1 MRIYTKKLLSFLLTL
16 VIIVSSL
23 GVIMPV
29 FASGPDVRFELNG
42 GTLQGSSSGF
52 GTGDILPN
60 YEKVTKAGST
70 FGGWYADADFTGN
83 QVFTVPADL
92 AESTT
97 YYARWIKHD
106 VNFETFDSYTTDEE
120 LASHWEDWKYPA
132 TGSVTSLNTDSNHA
146 YSGNSIK
153 VCPNEANKATQLAV
167 LGDFPKNGAGI
178 AFWIESTS
186 GAAVYIK
193 FNENTQ
199 LVSQVR
205 NVPAGKQIVT
215 IPWSDINGALDTA
228 YLWQTVFFVSVP
240 NADDAVFIDGIGV
253 YTDCEEGSIS
263 FDTNGGI
270 WTYGY
275 NPPEQYKT
283 GMALP
288 AMDNIKRDDLT
299 FGGWY
304 DNADFT
310 GNPNYTVPDTAVGDI
325 TYYARWIKHDVN
337 FETFDSY
344 TTDEELASH
353 WEDWKYPATGSVTS
367 LNTDSNHA
375 YSGNSIKVCPN
386 EANKATQL
394 AVLGDFPKNGAGI
407 AFWIESTSGAAVYIK
422 FNENT
427 QLVSQVRNVPAG
439 KQIVTIPWSDING
452 ALDTAYLWQTVFFV
466 SVPNA
471 DDAVFIDGIGVYTDC
486 EEGSISFDT
495 NGGIWTYGYNPP
507 EQYKT
512 GMALPSMDNIE
523 KDGLAFAGWY
533 DNAGFTGKPN
543 YSVADTAVG
552 DIIYYA
558 RWIKLDV
565 NFSGFEKYTDNSVVT
580 SVDAEGNGETANDKS
595 NGFITEETGADGF
608 YYWSGVA
615 GSTVQLN
622 TNPAYANSG
631 SKSAKLVLKVKDS
644 STRYNT
650 THFGSDRVF
659 FPNDKDLGEGICFWI
674 NTDKEIQLAVQ
685 LNSNTESSKVTVSA
699 GKHFVT
705 IPWADLENKKSPWFT
720 IIRFD
725 NPGEETTVYI
735 DDIGTYTV
743 PFDNKVTFNM
753 NGGECVDGYI
763 APNGYNFSGGL
774 ILPDC
779 SQIKRDGLTFA
790 GWYDNADLKGSPVY
804 SIAPGTSGDKE
815 YWAKWIIHDVNFENF
830 DSYDTDE
837 DMLNDNH
844 WSDWKYPAT
853 GSLASL
859 NADSNH
865 AYSGN
870 SMKICPNAA
879 DKASQLAITRV
890 NYPQIGDGIAF
901 WMESANGA
909 TVYLKFNNNTQLVSQ
924 VINVP
929 AGKHIVTIPWSE
941 ISGALTTAYL
951 WQTSLFISV
960 PNAEDAV
967 YIDEIGTYKED
978 VSIANTVTYY
988 TLGGNWAGGYTAP
1001 TKYTA
1006 AGDKLPAYGSI
1017 VKQDYLFAG
1026 WYDNKDYSGEP
1037 VTVTPESGD
1046 IKLYAKWINAAAEF
1060 ENFESYTDD
1069 NTDWEAWTS
1078 STTPTLNTEIKN
1090 VCSGTKSLKLG
1101 VAAKETYND
1110 NYAVICKQATFNKA
1124 GDGVSFWIKSE
1135 IATVVQFAF
1144 NSRTKDG
1151 YFVNVNVPAG
1161 KSFVTIPWTEFTA
1174 LADVDSFWC
1183 VIISIATGSRITNTV
1198 YIDDIGTYAAIE
1210 CDKAMANW
1218 ENGFSYFLDDD
1229 GKTVWNYSK
1238 TTGSEESS
1246 YIGFATDY
1254 MLEKD
1259 KKYVIAFDY
1268 KYLKEGRLSWSLEP
1282 QAVGNAFD
1290 ESLIK
1295 QQTDENRQTLN
1306 DKNLN
1311 SDWSIMKIAFAAT
1324 SVTDENK
1331 YLAFFG
1337 KTNPNAEYDISMKN
1351 IRLYTLGDVDFS
1363 GGIDTL
1369 DLTVLKKY
1377 LLGADSTAEF
1387 TDVND
1392 DINTDIRD
1400 LIALKKILAK

>member
-1 MRIYTKKLLSFLLTL
+1 MQVYTKKLLSFLLVF
-16 VIIVSSL
+16 VILLSSMN
-23 GVIMPV
+23 VILSV
-29 FASGPDVRFELNG
+29 FATEPDVSFELNG
-42 GTLQGSSSGF
+42 GTLQGSSSSF
-52 GTGDILPN
+52 GAGDILPN
-60 YEKVTKAGST
+60 YENVTKAGAI

-97 YYARWIKHD
+97 YYARWIISD
-106 VNFETFDSYTTDEE
+106 TNFDNFDSYTTYEE

-146 YSGNSIK
+146 YSGNSMK
-153 VCPNEANKATQLAV
+153 VCLNEANKATQLAV
-167 LGDFPKNGAGI
+167 SGDFPKNGAGI

-193 FNENTQ
+193 FNNKTE
-199 LVSQVR
+199 LVSQVK

-215 IPWSDINGALDTA
+215 IPWSDINGALDAA
-228 YLWQTVFFVSVP
+228 YLWQTILFVSVP
-240 NADDAVFIDGIGV
+240 NADDVVYIDSIGTYNDYV
-253 YTDCEEGSIS
+253 ESNVS
-263 FDTNGGI
+263 FNMNGGI
-270 WTYGY
+270 WADGY
-275 NPPEQYKT
+275 TAPNKYNT
-283 GMALP
+283 GGVSLP
-288 AMDNIKRDDLT
+288 GVDDIK
-299 FGGWY
+299 
-304 DNADFT
+304 N
-310 GNPNYTVPDTAVGDI
+310 
-325 TYYARWIKHDVN
+325 
-337 FETFDSY
+337 
-344 TTDEELASH
+344 
-353 WEDWKYPATGSVTS
+353 
-367 LNTDSNHA
+367 
-375 YSGNSIKVCPN
+375 
-386 EANKATQL
+386 
-394 AVLGDFPKNGAGI
+394 
-407 AFWIESTSGAAVYIK
+407 
-422 FNENT
+422 
-427 QLVSQVRNVPAG
+427 
-439 KQIVTIPWSDING
+439 
-452 ALDTAYLWQTVFFV
+452 
-466 SVPNA
+466 
-471 DDAVFIDGIGVYTDC
+471 
-486 EEGSISFDT
+486 
-495 NGGIWTYGYNPP
+495 
-507 EQYKT
+507 
-512 GMALPSMDNIE
+512 
-523 KDGLAFAGWY
+523 DGLAFAGWY
-533 DNAGFTGKPN
+533 DNA
-543 YSVADTAVG
+543 A
-552 DIIYYA
+552 
-558 RWIKLDV
+558 
-565 NFSGFEKYTDNSVVT
+565 
-580 SVDAEGNGETANDKS
+580 
-595 NGFITEETGADGF
+595 
-608 YYWSGVA
+608 
-615 GSTVQLN
+615 
-622 TNPAYANSG
+622 
-631 SKSAKLVLKVKDS
+631 
-644 STRYNT
+644 
-650 THFGSDRVF
+650 
-659 FPNDKDLGEGICFWI
+659 
-674 NTDKEIQLAVQ
+674 
-685 LNSNTESSKVTVSA
+685 
-699 GKHFVT
+699 
-705 IPWADLENKKSPWFT
+705 
-720 IIRFD
+720 
-725 NPGEETTVYI
+725 
-735 DDIGTYTV
+735 
-743 PFDNKVTFNM
+743 
-753 NGGECVDGYI
+753 
-763 APNGYNFSGGL
+763 
-774 ILPDC
+774 
-779 SQIKRDGLTFA
+779 LT
-790 GWYDNADLKGSPVY
+790 GSPVY

-830 DSYDTDE
+830 DSYDTNE

-853 GSLASL
+853 GSVASL

-909 TVYLKFNNNTQLVSQ
+909 TVYLKFNNNTELVSQ
-924 VINVP
+924 VRNVP
-929 AGKHIVTIPWSE
+929 AGKQIVTIPWSE
-941 ISGALTTAYL
+941 IDGALTTAYL

-1026 WYDNKDYSGEP
+1026 WYDNKDYSGKP

-1124 GDGVSFWIKSE
+1124 GNGVSFWIKSE

-1144 NSRTKDG
+1144 NNRTKDG

-1161 KSFVTIPWTEFTA
+1161 KSYVTIPWAEFTA